1 MKAMES
7 EHRMRSPFKL
17 LARFLREESGATA
30 IEYGLI
36 AFAIFFAILTAV
48 QLIGACSTA
57 RVRMPSA
64 RSSPISSAW

>member
-48 QLIGACSTA
+48 QLIGTQLADLFGLVTSGFAT
-57 RVRMPSA
+57 VQQ
-64 RSSPISSAW
+64 